1 MDSTISSQDIRSILQ
16 HQHDIAHKLLQTLE
30 QEYTAL
36 NGNDLQGLETSIAVK
51 QQLMDRLEEISRD
64 IVEIAPQYPATTK
77 EGMAIFLKHKDPQ
90 GTWGLETLWLQVRKL
105 LSQCRQNNATNG
117 KIISLNHRRIQQA
130 LEILRHGD
138 PNSQTCYSPT
148 GAGQAPAPSRILGKV

>member
-1 MDSTISSQDIRSILQ
+1 
-16 HQHDIAHKLLQTLE
+16 LE

-51 QQLMDRLEEISRD
+51 QRLMDRLEELSRD
-64 IVEIAPQYPATTK
+64 IAAITSQYPTTTK
-77 EGMAIFLKHKDPQ
+77 EGVAIFLKRKDPQ
-90 GTWGLETLWLQVRKL
+90 GTWGLESLWLQVRKL

-130 LEILRHGD
+130 LEILRLGD
-138 PNSQTCYSPT
+138 PDSQTCYSPT
-148 GAGQAPAPSRILGKV
+148 GAGQAPASSRILGKV